1 MEFPKHPFRTH
12 GGAPVPHHKNTWN
25 TPSVIMPPPERIT
38 LPMQQHIGAPCIPTV
53 KKGDHVYV
61 GQVVGD
67 SDAYVCAPVHS
78 SISGT
83 VAEITSVMLTGGQM
97 TQAVVIDS
105 DGKMETDPNI

>member
-1 MEFPKHPFRTH
+1 MAARRFRITRTR
-12 GGAPVPHHKNTWN
+12 GTLP
-25 TPSVIMPPPERIT
+25 PSSCPPPERIT

-78 SISGT
+78 SIS
-83 VAEITSVMLTGGQM
+83 AL
-97 TQAVVIDS
+97 
-105 DGKMETDPNI
+105 